1 MSRYLADI
9 QREFAAMLVATQPP
23 AGCAAIYHNNRRANF
38 RKALALTYPV
48 TARIVGT
55 DFFGRLAD
63 EHAVEHP
70 SRHGDLHHAGRHFAG
85 FVGRRI
91 AAAGSAFEY
100 LADLARLEWA
110 WAEALV
116 AADAPTANVE
126 MLRDIDPAAWPR
138 LRLELQPA
146 AAVIVSA
153 WPIHSIFTEHRRE
166 EPAFINLH
174 AGGECVAVVRNA
186 GVVEAHRLSA
196 PEGRF
201 WRVLQN
207 GGSLVAALDAALELD
222 AGLDPGESGVPGTG
236 PEPGDDFDLGLALG
250 RMFATGAVSRMVDE

>member
-1 MSRYLADI
+1 MNRDLAEI
-9 QREFAAMLVATQPP
+9 QREFAAMLLAAQPP
-23 AGCAAIYHNNRRANF
+23 AGRAAIYHNNRRANF

-55 DFFGRLAD
+55 DFFGQLAD
-63 EHAVEHP
+63 EHAVAHP
-70 SRHGDLHHAGRHFAG
+70 SRHGDLHHAGRHFADFLG
-85 FVGRRI
+85 GGM

-110 WAEALV
+110 WAEALI
-116 AADAPTANVE
+116 AADAPTASIG
-126 MLRDIDPAAWPR
+126 MLRDIDSAAWPR

-146 AAVIVSA
+146 AAVIISA

-196 PEGRF
+196 SEGRF
-201 WRVLQN
+201 WRVLRA
-207 GGSLVAALDAALELD
+207 GGSLIAALDAALEVEPEAD
-222 AGLDPGESGVPGTG
+222 AAG
-236 PEPGDDFDLGLALG
+236 DFDLGVALA
-250 RMFATGAVSRMVDE
+250 RMFASGAVSRMVDE